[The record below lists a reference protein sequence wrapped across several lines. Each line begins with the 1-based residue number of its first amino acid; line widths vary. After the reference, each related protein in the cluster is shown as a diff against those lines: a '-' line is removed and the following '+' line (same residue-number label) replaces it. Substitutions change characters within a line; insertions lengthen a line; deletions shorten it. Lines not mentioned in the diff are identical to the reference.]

1 MLRLLYRLAW
11 MLILP
16 LLPLKLWWRGRAES
30 GYREAIGER
39 FGWHTG
45 AAREGVIWL
54 HAVSLGET
62 RAAQPLVKALRERFP
77 DRPLL
82 ITSMTATGR
91 AAARE
96 LYPQAIHAWL
106 PYDVRFAVRR
116 FLRHYRPALGVIM
129 ETELWPTLVRQCSRE
144 RVPLLLANARLS
156 PKSARGYVRVASMA
170 REMFAALPAIG
181 AQSADDAERLRRLGA
196 HDIVVTGNLK
206 FDMPVPPDAEAKAA
220 TLRALFGPRRV
231 LLAASTRDGEEA
243 LILDA
248 LARQP
253 MSDAL
258 LVIVP
263 RHPQRFDTVCGLL
276 RARGLRHVRR
286 SANEGVPAACPIVVG
301 DSMGELAA
309 YYRASDVAFIGGSLL
324 PFGAQNLIEACA
336 AGVPVLI
343 GPSTF
348 NFAEASTL
356 AIEAGAAIQVPD
368 ADRMVSEA
376 MRLLGNA
383 QTRAAMGAQGRAFCA
398 QHAGATARTLALC
411 ERLIEADRAA

>member
-45 AAREGVIWL
+45 APREGVIWL

-231 LLAASTRDGEEA
+231 LLAASTRDGEEPL
-243 LILDA
+243 LIAHKLHEI
-248 LARQP
+248 P
-253 MSDAL
+253 DAL

-263 RHPQRFDTVCGLL
+263 RHPQRFDEVAALL
-276 RARGLRHVRR
+276 DEHRIPYQRR
-286 SANEGVPAACPIVVG
+286 SANQPLRADTRVLLG
-301 DSMGELAA
+301 DSMGEMTAYFAA
-309 YYRASDVAFIGGSLL
+309 CDTAFIGGSLL
-324 PFGAQNLIEACA
+324 PFGGQNLIEACA
-336 AGVPVLI
+336 VGKPVLI
-343 GPSTF
+343 GPHTY
-348 NFAEASTL
+348 NFAEASER
-356 AIEAGAAIQVPD
+356 AVAAGAALRVMD
-368 ADRMVSEA
+368 GEDLARKA
-376 MRLLGNA
+376 LALLANPKLT
-383 QTRAAMGAQGRAFCA
+383 QRMGAAASAFA
-398 QHAGATARTLALC
+398 NEHRGATEKLLAMI
-411 ERLIEADRAA
+411 RF